1 MPFVNYVKEHNA
13 FIEYAADNGLRP
25 NEILVWESLFHIMN
39 QRANGN
45 YWPDGFIRVK
55 NDRLLTYAP
64 IGFDS
69 LSRARNALAQR
80 GLISYRP
87 GKRNTDV
94 PMYELHYLTA
104 VSNPQLHDEAV
115 DNPVDNFGF
124 PGCYP
129 QFADNMGGNI
139 GGNIG
144 YNMRGNMGG
153 NIGYQY
159 INLNNKPKETETYI
173 DDDDEDD
180 VDFTRGRARAYE
192 RLHVVEEQENEYA
205 AADAALSAVAVK
217 AVKNYFGR
225 DATPAEARSMAICAR
240 LSGFDSAMLTKAI
253 EIAAQNG
260 ARIPGAYIRRIF
272 EEWRYECI
280 TTPDEADEY
289 QVMADARDGR
299 NDLGSGDTIEDYRRM
314 DEAREERRARHE
326 ASAKGG
332 GEGGSHSASGI

>member
-1 MPFVNYVKEHNA
+1 MPFVNYVREHNA

-80 GLISYRP
+80 GLISYKP
-87 GKRNTDV
+87 GKRNSDV

-104 VSNPQLHDEAV
+104 VSNSQLREESV
-115 DNPVDNFGF
+115 DNPVDNFGYTGF
-124 PGCYP
+124 YP
-129 QFADNMGGNI
+129 QFADNMGYNM

-144 YNMRGNMGG
+144 YNMGGNVGG

-173 DDDDEDD
+173 DDDEDD
-180 VDFTRGRARAYE
+180 DDVTRGRARAYE
-192 RLHVVEEQENEYA
+192 RLHVVEKQSDEYSA
-205 AADAALSAVAVK
+205 ADDALADAAAK
-217 AVKNYFGR
+217 AVKTYFGR
-225 DATPAEARSMAICAR
+225 DATPAEAHSMAVCAR
-240 LSGFDSAMLTKAI
+240 LSGFGPDMLTKALQ
-253 EIAAQNG
+253 IAATQG
-260 ARIPGAYIRRIF
+260 ARVPCAYIRRILSD
-272 EEWRYECI
+272 WREQDVQ
-280 TTPDEADEY
+280 TPDEADEY
-289 QVMADARDGR
+289 QVMKDANEGR
-299 NDLGSGDTIEDYRRM
+299 NDLGSGDPFEDYRRIQ
-314 DEAREERRARHE
+314 EARAERRERHE
-326 ASAKGG
+326 AAKGG
-332 GEGGSHSASGI
+332 GEGGSHSAPGL

>member
-1 MPFVNYVKEHNA
+1 MPFVNYVREHNA

-104 VSNPQLHDEAV
+104 ASIPEPV
-115 DNPVDNFGF
+115 DNPVDNFGYSE
-124 PGCYP
+124 CYP
-129 QFADNMGGNI
+129 QFADNMGYNM
-139 GGNIG
+139 GGNMG
-144 YNMRGNMGG
+144 YNIRDNMGG

-159 INLNNKPKETETYI
+159 ININNKPKETETYI

-180 VDFTRGRARAYE
+180 VGITRGRARAYE
-192 RLHVVEEQENEYA
+192 RLHVVENQNDEYA
-205 AADAALSAVAVK
+205 AADAALADAAAK
-217 AVKNYFGR
+217 AVKTYFGR
-225 DATPAEARSMAICAR
+225 EATPAEARSMAICAR
-240 LSGFDSAMLTKAI
+240 LSGFGPDMLSKALQ
-253 EIAAQNG
+253 IAATQG
-260 ARIPGAYIRRIF
+260 ARVPGAYIRRILS
-272 EEWRYECI
+272 EWRDEDVQ
-280 TTPDEADEY
+280 TPDEADEY
-289 QVMADARDGR
+289 QVMSDARDGR
-299 NDLGSGDTIEDYRRM
+299 NEFGSGDAFEDYKRM
-314 DEAREERRARHE
+314 EEARKERRERHE
-326 ASAKGG
+326 AAKGG
-332 GEGGSHSASGI
+332 GDGGSHSASGV

>member
-80 GLISYRP
+80 GLISYKP
-87 GKRNTDV
+87 GKKNADI

-104 VSNPQLHDEAV
+104 VSNPQPQGDIV
-115 DNPVDNFGF
+115 DNPVDNSLYTGF
-124 PGCYP
+124 YP
-129 QFADNMGGNI
+129 QFADNMGYNM
-139 GGNIG
+139 GGNIRD
-144 YNMRGNMGG
+144 NIRGNMGG

-173 DDDDEDD
+173 DDDEDD
-180 VDFTRGRARAYE
+180 GDGFTRGRARAYE
-192 RLHVVEEQENEYA
+192 RLHVVENENDEYA
-205 AADAALSAVAVK
+205 AADKALAAVAAQAIK
-217 AVKNYFGR
+217 QDFGR
-225 DATPAEARSMAICAR
+225 DATPAETRSLAVCAR
-240 LSGFDSAMLTKAI
+240 LCGFGSDMLSKAI
-253 EIAAQNG
+253 GTAARMG
-260 ARIPGAYIRRIF
+260 ARVPGSYVRKILS
-272 EEWRYECI
+272 EWRDEDVL
-280 TTPDEADEY
+280 TPEEADEY
-289 QVMADARDGR
+289 QVMKDALDGR
-299 NDLGSGDTIEDYRRM
+299 NEFGSGDTYEDVKRM
-314 DEAREERRARHE
+314 SEARKERRERHE
-326 ASAKGG
+326 AAKGG

>member
-80 GLISYRP
+80 GLISYKP
-87 GKRNTDV
+87 GKKNADI

-115 DNPVDNFGF
+115 DNPVDNSGYTGF
-124 PGCYP
+124 YP
-129 QFADNMGGNI
+129 QFADNMGYNM

-144 YNMRGNMGG
+144 YNMRDNMGY

-159 INLNNKPKETETYI
+159 NKLNNKPKETETYI
-173 DDDDEDD
+173 DDEDDEGDG
-180 VDFTRGRARAYE
+180 FTRGRARAYE
-192 RLHVVEEQENEYA
+192 RLHVVENQEDEYH
-205 AADAALSAVAVK
+205 AADKALAAVA
-217 AVKNYFGR
+217 AQSVKNSFGR

-240 LSGFDSAMLTKAI
+240 LSGFSSDMLTKAI
-253 EIAAQNG
+253 ETAAQMG
-260 ARIPGAYIRRIF
+260 ARVPAAYIRKIF
-272 EEWRYECI
+272 EEWRFEEV

-289 QVMADARDGR
+289 QVMKDAYDGR
-299 NDLGSGDTIEDYRRM
+299 NEFGSGDTYEDVKRM
-314 DEAREERRARHE
+314 SEAREERRARHE
-326 ASAKGG
+326 AAKGG
-332 GEGGSHSASGI
+332 GEGGSHSAPGV